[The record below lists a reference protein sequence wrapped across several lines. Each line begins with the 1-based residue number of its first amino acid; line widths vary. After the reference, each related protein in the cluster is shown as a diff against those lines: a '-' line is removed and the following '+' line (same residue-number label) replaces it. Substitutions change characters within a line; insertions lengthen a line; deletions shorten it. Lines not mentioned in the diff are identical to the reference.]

1 MAEARILGECYRLR
15 PKSRTAPQTEIITA
29 NLDGPAE
36 SSLEA
41 RRYPSLQ
48 ACVANQKRNSNLRK
62 PEENEDQDYP
72 FEPPAAAARR
82 RMNRRERLRYCDA
95 LRKCV

>member
-1 MAEARILGECYRLR
+1 MAEAWILGECYRLR
-15 PKSRTAPQTEIITA
+15 SKSRPAPQTEIITT
-29 NLDGPAE
+29 NLNGPAE

-48 ACVANQKRNSNLRK
+48 ACVANQQRNSNLRK

-72 FEPPAAAARR
+72 FEPPAPAARR
-82 RMNRRERLRYCDA
+82 RMDRRERLRYGDA
-95 LRKCV
+95 LRKCI